1 MNLILV
7 GTDFS
12 EEAVKAQGQ
21 AAVLAQATGSKLH
34 LLHVLEPVDEHDSD
48 DPETQE
54 FYRKLEAS
62 SLQKLERA
70 AHSVSGLVVEY
81 SVEIGHR
88 HPTVLDVAG
97 KLGADMVVLGS
108 RPMEP
113 DNQRLG
119 TSHRVALT
127 SHIPVLL
134 VP

>member
-1 MNLILV
+1 MNLILF

-12 EEAVKAQGQ
+12 EESVKAQSQ

-34 LLHVLEPVDEHDSD
+34 LLHVLEPVDDPDSD

-54 FYRKLEAS
+54 FYRKLEANS
-62 SLQKLERA
+62 RQKLERA
-70 AHSVSGLVVEY
+70 AHSITGLVVEY

-88 HPTVLDVAG
+88 HPTILEVAA

-113 DNQRLG
+113 DSQRLG

-127 SHIPVLL
+127 SQIPVLL